1 MRTEGRR
8 VTAFPETD
16 SADLLAAFPAART
29 EIRIG
34 HARVSTRGQNLDR
47 QTDMLTAAG
56 CRRIFADKKS
66 GKTAQRPELEACHAF
81 LTAGD
86 TLVVPDLAR
95 YGRSLKDLVTMVGEL
110 RREIGFTSCT
120 NGSTQPHPA
129 TAWSSTYSLRSR
141 NSSASSS

>member
-16 SADLLAAFPAART
+16 GADLLAAFPAART

-47 QTDMLTAAG
+47 
-56 CRRIFADKKS
+56 
-66 GKTAQRPELEACHAF
+66 HAF

-129 TAWSSTYSLRSR
+129 AAWSSTYSLRSR